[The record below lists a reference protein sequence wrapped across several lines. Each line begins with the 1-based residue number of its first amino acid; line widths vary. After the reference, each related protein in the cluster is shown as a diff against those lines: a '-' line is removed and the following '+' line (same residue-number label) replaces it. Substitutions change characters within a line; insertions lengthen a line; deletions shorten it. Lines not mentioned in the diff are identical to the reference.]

1 MREVGM
7 SQNHWTRLTN
17 KDERA
22 WRDELISLFEEQMDK
37 ILVRSRVIG
46 YKAISDELNGIIK
59 LEDYRRLF
67 EQLIIPQGAKY
78 YDFIKT
84 RANGAKKHLKIKAID
99 PDDPYY
105 LFMREYLDSK
115 TATDVRT
122 IAESSKAEARR
133 AIAAAVELGLE
144 QGAGEVSIIALIEEN
159 IRLNWRVAN
168 EFRAQRIAR
177 TEVAALANRASLLGA
192 QTSDVN
198 FKKKWMAYIDSR
210 TRLTHIQ
217 ADGDIVEENERFR
230 IGNSYMLMPLDSA
243 GSAAEVINCRCRLF
257 YIVE

>member
-1 MREVGM
+1 M

-17 KDERA
+17 KDERV
-22 WRDELISLFEEQMDK
+22 WRDELISLFEEQMDT
-37 ILVRSRVIG
+37 ILVRSRIIG
-46 YKAISDELNGIIK
+46 YKAVSDELNGIIK
-59 LEDYRRLF
+59 IEDYRRLF

-84 RANGAKKHLKIKAID
+84 RANGVKKHFKIKAIP

-105 LFMREYLDSK
+105 LFMREYLDNK

-144 QGAGEVSIIALIEEN
+144 QGASEVSMIALIEQN
-159 IRLNWRVAN
+159 IRLNWRVTN

-230 IGNSYMLMPLDSA
+230 IGDSYMLMPLDSA
-243 GSAAEVINCRCRLF
+243 GSATEVINCRCRLF

>member
-1 MREVGM
+1 
-7 SQNHWTRLTN
+7 
-17 KDERA
+17 
-22 WRDELISLFEEQMDK
+22 
-37 ILVRSRVIG
+37 
-46 YKAISDELNGIIK
+46 
-59 LEDYRRLF
+59 
-67 EQLIIPQGAKY
+67 
-78 YDFIKT
+78 
-84 RANGAKKHLKIKAID
+84 
-99 PDDPYY
+99 
-105 LFMREYLDSK
+105 MREYLDSK
-115 TATDVRT
+115 TATAVRT

-198 FKKKWMAYIDSR
+198 FKKKWMAHIDSR

-230 IGNSYMLMPLDSA
+230 IGNSYMLMPVDSA